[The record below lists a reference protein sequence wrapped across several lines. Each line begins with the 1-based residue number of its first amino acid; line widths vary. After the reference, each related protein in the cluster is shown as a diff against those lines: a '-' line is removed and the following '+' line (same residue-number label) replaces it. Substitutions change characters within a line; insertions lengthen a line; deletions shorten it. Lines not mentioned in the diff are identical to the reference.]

1 MRTRREKLLFYFIVV
16 FVYVAT
22 SVFGAFAID
31 ETPTNSR
38 LQFRPIGGGLIGR
51 ARNNLTA
58 LPQQQQQQSSS
69 SQNNVDNSSSSNN
82 NINNSQASS
91 NLVSNTQK
99 FKSFAADRRRW
110 RQQVNICTAF
120 VSKVVRIQQS
130 FKWLGCNNI
139 FWPKRSIRPY

>member
-38 LQFRPIGGGLIGR
+38 LQFRPIGGGLISR

-58 LPQQQQQQSSS
+58 LLQQQQQQSSS
-69 SQNNVDNSSSSNN
+69 SQNNVDNSSSNN
-82 NINNSQASS
+82 NINSSQASS

-130 FKWLGCNNI
+130 FKSLGCHNI
-139 FWPKRSIRPY
+139 C